1 MKDDTGSAVPAET
14 RRLAAIM
21 FTDIAGFSRQMG
33 TDKPARCG
41 CWTSITRLFSR
52 QWPITTAPSLRLVR
66 DVPWTCFR
74 LV

>member
-33 TDKPARCG
+33 TDKAR
-41 CWTSITRLFSR
+41 T
-52 QWPITTAPSLRLVR
+52 LRLLDIHNQIIQQAVA
-66 DVPWTCFR
+66 DHHGT
-74 LV
+74 